1 MMGGVQPGIGYNV
14 TQTADGSSLEILFPE
29 QAAYGPEQFKVE
41 MYGDNVWVAKGR
53 VIAMQSV
60 TTSPMYSSQQALTE
74 FNVQGFAIYPT
85 DSRTEGSDIPNS
97 IWASDGY
104 VTIQKYTPG
113 ESEGYPATGSDTWG
127 VYIVRN
133 QLSSSGG
140 DGTLPLLA
148 VIADGSDAYTK
159 STAFPT
165 DTEGHYNWDCYQ
177 QVAAVTVEGEGGGSG
192 NLMVSML
199 NYALGNYAAERIKI
213 ASIVYEN
220 ENWKVTQL
228 LIGTLT
234 LPGYIGGGEIQW
246 VSTLPSYPSAT
257 LPGFKSTTDAWFGT
271 WTGYTKLLTTG
282 SGYTTNIVA
291 S

>member
-1 MMGGVQPGIGYNV
+1 MGFIQPGTGYNFV
-14 TQTADGSSLEILFPE
+14 NSEDGSSLEILFPE
-29 QAAYGPEQFKVE
+29 QTAYGPEQFKVE
-41 MYGDNVWVAKGR
+41 VDGDNVRVAKGR

-60 TTSPMYSSQQALTE
+60 TSSPMYTSQQALTE
-74 FNVQGFAIYPT
+74 FNVQGFAIFPT
-85 DSRTEGSDIPNS
+85 ASRTEGSDIPNS

-104 VTIQKYTPG
+104 VTIQKYIPPAG
-113 ESEGYPATGSDTWG
+113 EEPASGSNTWG

-133 QLSSSGG
+133 QCASTGG

-148 VIADGSDAYTK
+148 VMADGDDAHTK
-159 STAFPT
+159 STAYPT
-165 DTEGHYNWDCYQ
+165 DTEGHYNWVCYQ
-177 QVAAVTVEGEGGGSG
+177 QVAAVTVEGEGGGGG

-199 NYALGNYAAERIKI
+199 NYALANFAGERIKI

-234 LPGYIGGGEIQW
+234 LPGYIGGGEIVW
-246 VSTLPSYPSAT
+246 DIALPPYPSAT
-257 LPGFKSTTDAWFGT
+257 LPGFKSTTDAWFAA

-282 SGYTTNIVA
+282 SGYTTNVVA

>member
-1 MMGGVQPGIGYNV
+1 MGLIQPGTGYNFV
-14 TQTADGSSLEILFPE
+14 NSEDGASLEILFPE
-29 QAAYGPEQFKVE
+29 QTAYGPEQFKVE

-74 FNVQGFAIYPT
+74 FNVQGFAIFPT
-85 DSRTEGSDIPNS
+85 ASRTEGSDIPNS

-104 VTIQKYTPG
+104 VTIQKYIPPAG
-113 ESEGYPATGSDTWG
+113 EEPASGSNTWG

-133 QLSSSGG
+133 QCASTGG

-148 VIADGSDAYTK
+148 VMADGDDAHTK
-159 STAFPT
+159 STAYPT

-177 QVAAVTVEGEGGGSG
+177 QVTAVTVEGEGGGSG

-199 NYALGNYAAERIKI
+199 NYALANFAGERIKI

-246 VSTLPSYPSAT
+246 VSTLPPYPSAT
-257 LPGFKSTTDAWFGT
+257 LPGFKSTTDAWFAA

-282 SGYTTNIVA
+282 SGYTTNVVA

>member
-1 MMGGVQPGIGYNV
+1 MGLIQPGTGYNFV
-14 TQTADGSSLEILFPE
+14 NSEDGSSLEILFPDNV
-29 QAAYGPEQFKVE
+29 AYGPEQFKVE

-74 FNVQGFAIYPT
+74 FNVQGFAIFPT
-85 DSRTEGSDIPNS
+85 ASRTEGSDIPNS

-104 VTIQKYTPG
+104 VTIQKYIPPAG
-113 ESEGYPATGSDTWG
+113 EEPASGSNTWG

-133 QLSSSGG
+133 QCASTGG

-148 VIADGSDAYTK
+148 VMADGDDAHTK
-159 STAFPT
+159 STAYPT

-177 QVAAVTVEGEGGGSG
+177 QVTAVTVEGEGGGSG

-199 NYALGNYAAERIKI
+199 NYALANFAGERIKI

-246 VSTLPSYPSAT
+246 VSTLPTYPSAT
-257 LPGFKSTTDAWFGT
+257 LPGFKSTTDAWFAA
-271 WTGYTKLLTTG
+271 WTGYTKFLTTG
-282 SGYTTNIVA
+282 SGYTTNVVA